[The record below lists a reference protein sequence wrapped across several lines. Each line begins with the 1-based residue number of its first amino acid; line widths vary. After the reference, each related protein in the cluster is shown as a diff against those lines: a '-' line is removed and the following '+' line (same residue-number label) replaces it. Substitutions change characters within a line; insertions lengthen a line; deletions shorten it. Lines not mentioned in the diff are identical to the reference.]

1 MSHSGARCE
10 GRKGLGAD
18 KRGAPVWRP
27 RLSRRFAIAAIAA
40 CALIWGTTWYAITLQ
55 LGPVDS
61 VVSIVW
67 RFGLAA
73 VVLFG
78 FCAATRRPLG
88 LTRPQH
94 MAAIGQGA
102 FVFAVSYGFVYAAEG
117 QVASAVVAVIFA
129 ALAFVNLILFR
140 VLAGQKAAPLAWMGA
155 VFGVIGVSVLSYGQ
169 MATNGAGL
177 NPGLGVAFAL
187 TAVLASALG
196 NWFAWR
202 SQQAGA
208 PVLPATAW
216 AMAYGAAMLA
226 LYGFA
231 TGVTWRIE
239 PTPAYLL
246 SLLHLSLFGSVIA
259 FGLYFTIARQRGYAL
274 ASYISALTPPIAML
288 VSVMFEGARFGWSA
302 LIGLGLVLAGQVMLI
317 RAPKT

>member
-1 MSHSGARCE
+1 MS
-10 GRKGLGAD
+10 
-18 KRGAPVWRP
+18 RP
-27 RLSRRFAIAAIAA
+27 FAIFAIAA

-55 LGPVDS
+55 LGPVDA

-73 VVLFG
+73 AVLFA
-78 FCAATRRPLG
+78 FCALTRRPVR
-88 LTRPQH
+88 LTRAQH
-94 MAAIGQGA
+94 LAAIGQGA
-102 FVFAVSYGFVYAAEG
+102 FVFAVSYGFVYAAEE

-129 ALAFVNLILFR
+129 ALAFVNLVLFR
-140 VLAGQKAAPLAWMGA
+140 FLAGQRAAPTAWLGA
-155 VFGVIGVSVLSYGQ
+155 VCGVIGVGVLSYGQ
-169 MATNGAGL
+169 MAAAGAGA
-177 NPGLGVAFAL
+177 NPVMGVALAL
-187 TAVLASALG
+187 TAVMASALG

-202 SQQAGA
+202 GQQAGA
-208 PVLPATAW
+208 PVLAATAW
-216 AMAYGAAMLA
+216 AMAYGTAMLA
-226 LYGFA
+226 VYGVA

-288 VSVMFEGARFGWSA
+288 VSVVFEGARFGWSA
-302 LIGLGLVLAGQVMLI
+302 LIGLALVLLGQVMLI
-317 RAPKT
+317 RTPRT